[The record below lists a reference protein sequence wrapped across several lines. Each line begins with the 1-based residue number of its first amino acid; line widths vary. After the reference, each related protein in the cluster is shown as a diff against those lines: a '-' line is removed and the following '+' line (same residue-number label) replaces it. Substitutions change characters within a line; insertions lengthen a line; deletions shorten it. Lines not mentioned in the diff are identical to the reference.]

1 MFINK
6 DSEYDKVKEMVKRL
20 QVKTPSILQKVG
32 NLSGGNQQ
40 KVCLAKALLC
50 EPKVLILDEATRGI
64 DIGAKSEI
72 YQLINE
78 IAAQGV
84 AVIMISSELP
94 EILGMSDR
102 VYVMREGIVAGH
114 FDNSERT
121 LTQENI
127 AKAATGGTE

>member
-1 MFINK
+1 
-6 DSEYDKVKEMVKRL
+6 MVKRL

-72 YQLINE
+72 YQLIMKLRHK
-78 IAAQGV
+78 V
-84 AVIMISSELP
+84 W
-94 EILGMSDR
+94 R
-102 VYVMREGIVAGH
+102 
-114 FDNSERT
+114 
-121 LTQENI
+121 
-127 AKAATGGTE
+127 